1 MVESQSNNKVV
12 IFSIIS
18 GLLGVFVG
26 LVILGWWLFP
36 VQWTGGTL
44 EIVDAQIQED
54 WLRMA
59 IDSYSINQD
68 QELAQSRYEALGS
81 QKEVVLVSIW
91 DDPGQQSPASIKD
104 YSVAVG
110 VDNLAD
116 LTPAPTKPNQSS
128 SVDLLLGR
136 AISRPL
142 LATLLVVLCLFGIG
156 VLAVIFIVF
165 RSSRRKGSVVQ
176 PPAPDLQSQAV
187 DYQVETTAPVRP
199 EVETTAAGSLW
210 EQRSTVDLS
219 PPAETAAE
227 SLETGGDLLVAA
239 SLGGAAWSVAS
250 LTRKDI
256 PEQVVLTAQPEA
268 EISQEV
274 APVAPLLEVSE
285 AGQETPAG
293 EAQNRPEMEASAE
306 SLSAGEALA
315 APLAVEPPSQE
326 AEADTPE
333 YEQESLKDI
342 VAKFNRDLTYVE
354 GIGDAYAQKLSQ
366 VGILTLRNL
375 LEQGATPKGRKE
387 IADKS
392 GISPKLIMRW
402 VNHVDL
408 FRIKG
413 VGQEYADLLESAGV
427 DTVVEL
433 ATRNAEHLF
442 EKMLV
447 INEQKNLVRKTP
459 VLSQIHGWIE
469 QAKRLPRAVQY

>member
-1 MVESQSNNKVV
+1 MVESHSNNKVV
-12 IFSIIS
+12 LISIIS

-81 QKEVVLVSIW
+81 QKEVVLAAIW
-91 DDPGQQSPASIKD
+91 DNPGQQSPTSIKK

-110 VDNLAD
+110 VDNVAA
-116 LTPAPTKPNQSS
+116 LTPAPTKPDKGS

-136 AISRPL
+136 TISRPL
-142 LATLLVVLCLFGIG
+142 LAALLVLLCLFGIG

-165 RSSRRKGSVVQ
+165 RSSRRKGPVVQ
-176 PPAPDLQSQAV
+176 PPATDLQSPPV
-187 DYQVETTAPVRP
+187 DYQVETTAPARP
-199 EVETTAAGSLW
+199 EIETTTSESIWDQYSSA
-210 EQRSTVDLS
+210 DL
-219 PPAETAAE
+219 PTLAEPVAE
-227 SLETGGDLLVAA
+227 PLETGGDLPGAVSLV
-239 SLGGAAWSVAS
+239 GAAWGVSA
-250 LTRKDI
+250 LTREDI
-256 PEQVVLTAQPEA
+256 PEPVDLTTQPEA
-268 EISQEV
+268 MISQEV
-274 APVAPLLEVSE
+274 APAAPLLEVSE
-285 AGQETPAG
+285 AGQEAWAG
-293 EAQNRPEMEASAE
+293 EALIQPEVDATAE
-306 SLSAGEALA
+306 SFSAGEAPV

-333 YEQESLKDI
+333 YEQESLQEL

-354 GIGDAYAQKLSQ
+354 GIGDAYAQKLAQ
-366 VGILTLRNL
+366 AGILTLRNL

-387 IADKS
+387 IADQS
-392 GISPKLIMRW
+392 GISPKLILRW

-433 ATRNAEHLF
+433 ATRTAENLF

-447 INEQKNLVRKTP
+447 INEQKNLVRKPP
-459 VLSQIHGWIE
+459 VLSQIQGWIE
-469 QAKRLPRAVQY
+469 QAKRLPRAVHY